1 MRCCFITLGCRV
13 NQYESDAMAELL
25 TQAGFEITENPAEA
39 DVCIVNTCTV
49 TNIADRKSRQMLS
62 KAHKLNPNAK
72 LIAAGCFAQ
81 RSPEAAAKLE
91 GVYAV
96 LGSADKNRVVELVKS
111 IAEGRENES
120 KSEKC
125 NCGEKELC
133 DCCGGMKNSNNPK
146 TRNAAGTQPEE
157 QKSLSEMLCM
167 NTNLKK

>member
-25 TQAGFEITENPAEA
+25 TQAGFEITEHPSEA

-111 IAEGRENES
+111 IAEGRENEP

-125 NCGEKELC
+125 NCVEKELC

-146 TRNAAGTQPEE
+146 NRNAAGMQPAE

>member
-111 IAEGRENES
+111 IAEGRENEPNG
-120 KSEKC
+120 EKC
-125 NCGEKELC
+125 NCVEKELC
-133 DCCGGMKNSNNPK
+133 DCCGGMKKFGQPEKSECSG
-146 TRNAAGTQPEE
+146 NAAGGA
-157 QKSLSEMLCM
+157 KSLSEMLCM

>member
-25 TQAGFEITENPAEA
+25 TQAGFEITENPSEA

-96 LGSADKNRVVELVKS
+96 LGSADKKPRCRTCKS

-120 KSEKC
+120 KSRKMQLRRKRIVRLLRRYEKIRTTR
-125 NCGEKELC
+125 KL
-133 DCCGGMKNSNNPK
+133 GMQRERSRRNKNPCQ
-146 TRNAAGTQPEE
+146 RCYA
-157 QKSLSEMLCM
+157 
-167 NTNLKK
+167 

>member
-96 LGSADKNRVVELVKS
+96 LGSADKNRVVELVKALLKDGKTNRMAKNA
-111 IAEGRENES
+111 IAEKRIVRLLRQCGKIRMQRGQIRR
-120 KSEKC
+120 SEDPC
-125 NCGEKELC
+125 QRCY
-133 DCCGGMKNSNNPK
+133 
-146 TRNAAGTQPEE
+146 A
-157 QKSLSEMLCM
+157 
-167 NTNLKK
+167 

>member
-1 MRCCFITLGCRV
+1 MMRCCFITLGCRV

-96 LGSADKNRVVELVKS
+96 
-111 IAEGRENES
+111 
-120 KSEKC
+120 KC
-125 NCGEKELC
+125 GQEPRCRTC
-133 DCCGGMKNSNNPK
+133 
-146 TRNAAGTQPEE
+146 
-157 QKSLSEMLCM
+157 
-167 NTNLKK
+167 KKHC